1 MFLKQ
6 RDFLKLS
13 LFCSFFVAML
23 SFTPHEVTKAA
34 CVLNQKRT
42 NAGFLASIK
51 QKNDSVNRIVKQL
64 LLENNQIINRIL
76 GLQSQL
82 DGLEESIRLLEIY
95 ESIQDQEAYNESAE
109 NLKRSIKKRA
119 YLSLGL
125 GLLSSSL
132 LLIGNDNGNDNVR
145 YGGAIISLSI
155 PIITIISMK
164 KQLNALAPTAA
175 IDYSLLQS
183 GSYPHNQASKDFF
196 RNYIKAEILSLKTG
210 MQRLSKI
217 NVSSLD
223 LLKSGEDEGYLRKV
237 TGDTEYLI
245 RQLDDYYMFQLQ
257 KFNDLVADSYATSP
271 FDSGSKDKFQRINM
285 TINDTLEY
293 FREQRSKLL
302 SNQQRINQLFE

>member
-6 RDFLKLS
+6 RDFLQLT

-23 SFTPHEVTKAA
+23 GFPPPEVTKAA

-51 QKNDSVNRIVKQL
+51 QKNDSANRIVKQL

-196 RNYIKAEILSLKTG
+196 RNYIKAEIFSLKTG

>member
-1 MFLKQ
+1 
-6 RDFLKLS
+6 
-13 LFCSFFVAML
+13 ML

-34 CVLNQKRT
+34 CVFNQKRP

-51 QKNDSVNRIVKQL
+51 QKNDSANRIVKQL

-164 KQLNALAPTAA
+164 KQLNELAPTAA

-196 RNYIKAEILSLKTG
+196 RNYIKAEIFSLKTG

-223 LLKSGEDEGYLRKV
+223 LLKSGENEGYLRKV